1 MTFILRTSI
10 VFTAFFLVLAIAA
23 VPLDLPDETSGILIM
38 AHGGEKNWNSAL
50 KKAVLP
56 LKTFCPTEIAFGM
69 AQRDPIQQA
78 INRLEAQSVK
88 KIAVVRVFI
97 SAESFRHQTEYLLG
111 LRTDPPEKFLIH
123 HSHLG
128 GHSPA
133 SQIQFLNGDL
143 APPPVRRNSVIA
155 LNQEGLSDSERMGQ
169 VIEERVRLLSSSPTY
184 ESVLVL
190 AHGEG
195 DDKINQLW
203 LSRLET
209 LIAPIR
215 QLGAF
220 QAVRVETLR
229 EDWQKKREQAEKQ
242 IRGFVQQQNLE
253 GNRVIVVPFRVFGF
267 GPYRRVLEGLDYVS
281 NGLGLLPHP
290 QVTHWIQEQATQCFA
305 RIGGPNPFGDER

>member
-10 VFTAFFLVLAIAA
+10 VFTAFFHVLVIAA
-23 VPLDLPDETSGILIM
+23 IPSELPDETSGVLIM

-50 KKAVLP
+50 QKAVLP
-56 LKTFCPTEIAFGM
+56 LKTFCPVEIAFGM

-111 LRTDPPEKFLIH
+111 LRPDPPEKFLAH
-123 HSHLG
+123 HSHLS

-133 SQIQFLNGDL
+133 SQIQFLNSDL
-143 APPPVRRNSVIA
+143 APPPVRRNSIIA
-155 LNQEGLSDSERMGQ
+155 LNQEGLSDSERMRQ
-169 VIEERVRLLSSSPTY
+169 VIEERVRSLSSSPAN

-195 DDKINQLW
+195 DDKINRLW
-203 LSRLET
+203 LSKLKT

-215 QLGAF
+215 HLETF

-229 EDWQKKREQAEKQ
+229 EDWQKKRERAEKQ
-242 IRGFVQQQNLE
+242 IRKFVQQQNLI
-253 GNRVIVVPFRVFGF
+253 GNNVIVVPFRVFGF

-290 QVTHWIQEQATQCFA
+290 QVTRWIQEQATQCLA
-305 RIGGPNPFGDER
+305 QIGGSNPFRDER

>member
-10 VFTAFFLVLAIAA
+10 VFTAFFHVLVIAA
-23 VPLDLPDETSGILIM
+23 IPSELPDETSGVLIM

-50 KKAVLP
+50 QKAVLP
-56 LKTFCPTEIAFGM
+56 LKTFCPVEIAFGM

-111 LRTDPPEKFLIH
+111 LRPDPPEKFLVH
-123 HSHLG
+123 HSHLS

-133 SQIQFLNGDL
+133 SQIQFLNSDL
-143 APPPVRRNSVIA
+143 APPPVRRNSIIA
-155 LNQEGLSDSERMGQ
+155 LNQEGLSDSEHMRQ
-169 VIEERVRLLSSSPTY
+169 VIEERVRSLSSSPAN

-195 DDKINQLW
+195 DDKINRLW
-203 LSRLET
+203 LSKLKT
-209 LIAPIR
+209 LITPIR
-215 QLGAF
+215 QLETF

-229 EDWQKKREQAEKQ
+229 EDWQKKRERAEKQ
-242 IRGFVQQQNLE
+242 IRRFVQQQNLI
-253 GNRVIVVPFRVFGF
+253 GNSVIVVPFRVFGF

-290 QVTHWIQEQATQCFA
+290 QVTRWIQEQATQCLA
-305 RIGGPNPFGDER
+305 QIGGSNPFRDER